1 MLEFASTDVIATYV
15 EKHKDKLYTGQ
26 TLTFS
31 IGMMVAPPLLE
42 YLIEA
47 ASYRTA
53 LTILAMLNLLS
64 FPIAFVYR
72 GKCCAQV
79 NTPVGL
85 HRMSG
90 QNNAAFSAEEND
102 GADTINNQSTG
113 TGSLQSIN
121 CNVDGQKT
129 PTASERTEFHGE
141 IKESEMQKISQ
152 QTSDGNGQ
160 TTSANEADTTEPE
173 SPQLSV
179 LASHIFVLKDP
190 LFIQYLFYNLFAAA
204 GEMTFYAFAVDYSVS
219 MDVLSLTEAALGMTL
234 ASVSFFVAAIL
245 LTILSHWQLD
255 RLLLSIF
262 SILIMGLA
270 ILGVSLSQS
279 MAAMYTC
286 YIIVGFAEGLYVSNQ
301 VCYIDSY
308 FAQSEFMIVRL
319 SYVFTVTGIGALV
332 GPIVAGHFA
341 EYFGMKYIYFFIGGL
356 PLLGFF
362 ILLPYWIGSMISV
375 CKDSADSN

>member
-1 MLEFASTDVIATYV
+1 MLEFASTDVIATYI

-53 LTILAMLNLLS
+53 LIILAMLNLLS

-72 GKCCAQV
+72 GQCCAQV

-85 HRMSG
+85 HGMSG
-90 QNNAAFSAEEND
+90 QNNAAFSEEEND
-102 GADTINNQSTG
+102 GAETINNQSTG

-121 CNVDGQKT
+121 CNNDGQKT
-129 PTASERTEFHGE
+129 PTTSERTEFHGE
-141 IKESEMQKISQ
+141 IKESDMQKISQ
-152 QTSDGNGQ
+152 QTTSDGNGQ

-308 FAQSEFMIVRL
+308 FAHSEYMIVRL

-332 GPIVAGHFA
+332 GPIVAGRFA

-362 ILLPYWIGSMISV
+362 ILLPYWICSMISV
-375 CKDSADSN
+375 C